1 MLLCYSVCSCCRA
14 AHFPVTTIII
24 IIIMDAADALIKK
37 IFSSVDLQTKCADK
51 LDELA
56 NELEGTKKNV
66 NTAKVV
72 GSSLSVG
79 GAAAMTAAGV
89 ATLFTGG
96 AALPII
102 AMTSGAVSWVGLLT
116 DATSDAVTFYQA
128 KNTSEEAVKVVENI
142 ARLHDEIKDN
152 MDSLRDEAKKK
163 QQPYCSSG
171 EDYVIE
177 VILRGMAERN
187 GLTLEGSVS
196 LQKILEDHVGQSQT
210 KRITSFLLLAKETA
224 TLIVIIEKSLT
235 KLLQKA
241 TASAARE
248 TVKTAGGKTLRK
260 AVGRVSITADT
271 EGGAVSCLDHSEVN
285 VETDV
290 VM

>member
-1 MLLCYSVCSCCRA
+1 
-14 AHFPVTTIII
+14 
-24 IIIMDAADALIKK
+24 MDAADALVKK
-37 IFSSVDLQTKCADK
+37 IISSVDLQTKCADNLDK
-51 LDELA
+51 LAD
-56 NELEGTKKNV
+56 ELEGTQKNV
-66 NTAKVV
+66 STAKVV

-102 AMTSGAVSWVGLLT
+102 AMASGAASWAGLAT
-116 DATSDAVTFYQA
+116 DATSDAVTFFRA

-142 ARLHDEIKDN
+142 VSLHDEIKDH

-163 QQPYCSSG
+163 RQPDCFCC

-187 GLTLEGSVS
+187 GLTLQGSVS
-196 LQKILEDHVGQSQT
+196 LLKILEDHVGQSQR
-210 KRITSFLLLAKETA
+210 KAITSFLLLATETA
-224 TLIVIIEKSLT
+224 TLIVIIKKSLT

-241 TASAARE
+241 TARAARE
-248 TVKTAGGKTLRK
+248 TAKTAGGKTLGK
-260 AVGRVSITADT
+260 AVGRVSITDSSRSVRDT
-271 EGGAVSCLDHSEVN
+271 VGGAVSRLDHSEVKA
-285 VETDV
+285 ETD
-290 VM
+290 

>member
-1 MLLCYSVCSCCRA
+1 
-14 AHFPVTTIII
+14 
-24 IIIMDAADALIKK
+24 MDAADALIKK

-102 AMTSGAVSWVGLLT
+102 AMTSGAVSWAGLLT

-210 KRITSFLLLAKETA
+210 KRIISFLLLAKETA